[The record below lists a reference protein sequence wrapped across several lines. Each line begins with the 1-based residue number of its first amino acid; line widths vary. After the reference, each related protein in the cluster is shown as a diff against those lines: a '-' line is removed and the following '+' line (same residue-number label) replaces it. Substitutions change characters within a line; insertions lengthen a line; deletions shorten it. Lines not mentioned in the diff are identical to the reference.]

1 MSDESR
7 TDPESTPHA
16 ADDDQQEAPDVETTS
31 PEDVDPRD
39 GTDEDDLP
47 VDNPAG

>member
-1 MSDESR
+1 MSD
-7 TDPESTPHA
+7 TPHIDPDLTSGA
-16 ADDDQQEAPDVETTS
+16 ADDEQQEAPDVETTS
-31 PEDVDPRD
+31 PKDVDPRD